1 MVSQNKKTPLK
12 ERIRAALIAADY
24 RMNYHDLMHVV
35 FPGDEYPKAWRY
47 QSNGGPPGCAMA
59 FGKAL
64 REMGCTTS
72 GRLSGRVVSLPFN
85 AIYTAK
91 PAL

>member
-1 MVSQNKKTPLK
+1 MATPLK
-12 ERIRAALIAADY
+12 ERICTALQIAGGSMTY
-24 RMNYHDLMHVV
+24 YSLMVQC
-35 FPGDEYPKAWRY
+35 FPFDEYPKAWRY

-72 GRLSGRVVSLPFN
+72 GRLSGRVVSLPYN
-85 AIYTAK
+85 AEVSGLSTR
-91 PAL
+91 PPG

>member
-1 MVSQNKKTPLK
+1 MTYYSLMVQC
-12 ERIRAALIAADY
+12 
-24 RMNYHDLMHVV
+24 
-35 FPGDEYPKAWRY
+35 FPPDEYPKAWRY

-72 GRLSGRVVSLPFN
+72 GRLSGRVVSLPYN
-85 AIYTAK
+85 AVAQRE
-91 PAL
+91 P